1 MNSSKEIDMTNA
13 VINARNISK
22 KYDDSYALHGIDLQ
36 VMQGQI
42 MGLIGPNGAGKS
54 TFLQSVLG
62 LLKTEGTLEVLGL
75 DPRKDR
81 HKLLKEVCSI
91 TDVAVLPK
99 WMTVIQLLNYMDGVH
114 PGFSLDKC
122 IDILSRTNIKL
133 PSKIKVLSRGMVVQL
148 HLSIVMAIDAKV
160 LILDEPTLG
169 LDLVYRK
176 DFYSQLI
183 EDYYEGNKTILISTH
198 QVEEIEGVLSDAV
211 FMNQG
216 RIVMQDSIES
226 INRKYLELRPDQNSI
241 DKARSLNPMHS
252 RTELGRE
259 VMLFEDVDKDKLME
273 MGDVRPPV
281 IADLFMA
288 IMETTKVGGQS

>member
-22 KYDDSYALHGIDLQ
+22 KYDDSYALDGIDLQ

-114 PGFSLDKC
+114 PGFSLEKC

-241 DKARSLNPMHS
+241 DKARALNPMHS

>member
-1 MNSSKEIDMTNA
+1 MNTEV
-13 VINARNISK
+13 VIKATNISK
-22 KYDDSYALHGIDLQ
+22 KYDESYALDGIDIE
-36 VMQGQI
+36 VSKGQI

-62 LLKTEGTLEVLGL
+62 LLKTEGNLEVLGL

-81 HKLLKEVCSI
+81 RKLLKNVCSI

-99 WMTVIQLLNYMDGVH
+99 WMTVDQLLSYMDGVH
-114 PGFSLDKC
+114 PSFDINKC
-122 IDILSRTNIKL
+122 KSILSRTNIKL

-148 HLSIVMAIDAKV
+148 HLSLVMAINAKI

-183 EDYYEGNKTILISTH
+183 EDYYEGDKTILISTH

-216 RIVMQDSIES
+216 RIVMKDSIES
-226 INRKYLELRPDQNSI
+226 INKKYLELRPDQQ
-241 DKARSLNPMHS
+241 SLEDAKDLEPLHQ

-259 VMLFEDVDKDKLME
+259 VMLFENIGKEKLE
-273 MGDVRPPV
+273 VFGEVRPPV

-288 IMETTKVGGQS
+288 IMETTRQRGDR

>member
-1 MNSSKEIDMTNA
+1 MNTEV
-13 VINARNISK
+13 VIKANNISK
-22 KYDDSYALHGIDLQ
+22 KYDESYALDSIDIE
-36 VMQGQI
+36 VSKGQI

-62 LLKTEGTLEVLGL
+62 LLKTEGNLEVLGL

-99 WMTVIQLLNYMDGVH
+99 WMTVQQLLSYVDGVH
-114 PGFSLDKC
+114 PGFDLDKC
-122 IDILSRTNIKL
+122 ISILSRTNIKL
-133 PSKIKVLSRGMVVQL
+133 HSKIKVLSRGMVVQL
-148 HLSIVMAIDAKV
+148 HLSLVMAIDAKI

-183 EDYYEGNKTILISTH
+183 EDYYEGNKTIVISTH

-226 INRKYLELRPDQNSI
+226 INKKYLELRPDQNSLNAA
-241 DKARSLNPMHS
+241 KSLNPMHH
-252 RTELGRE
+252 RNELGRE
-259 VMLFEDVDKDKLME
+259 VMLFEDMDKDKLME
-273 MGDVRPPV
+273 LGDVRPPV

-288 IMETTKVGGQS
+288 IMETTKGGGQS

>member
-1 MNSSKEIDMTNA
+1 MNTEV
-13 VINARNISK
+13 VIKANNISK
-22 KYDDSYALHGIDLQ
+22 KYDESYALDSIDIE
-36 VMQGQI
+36 VSKGQI

-62 LLKTEGTLEVLGL
+62 LLKTEGNLEVLVL

-99 WMTVIQLLNYMDGVH
+99 WMTVQQLLSYMDGVH
-114 PGFSLDKC
+114 PGFDLDKC
-122 IDILSRTNIKL
+122 ISILSRTNIKL
-133 PSKIKVLSRGMVVQL
+133 HSKIKVLSRGMVVQL
-148 HLSIVMAIDAKV
+148 HLSLVMAIDAKI

-226 INRKYLELRPDQNSI
+226 INKKYLELRPDQNSI
-241 DKARSLNPMHS
+241 NAAKSLNPMHH

-259 VMLFEDVDKDKLME
+259 VMLFEDMDKDKLME
-273 MGDVRPPV
+273 LGDVRPPV

-288 IMETTKVGGQS
+288 IMETTKDGGQS

>member
-1 MNSSKEIDMTNA
+1 MNTEV
-13 VINARNISK
+13 VIKANNISK
-22 KYDDSYALHGIDLQ
+22 KYDESYALDSIDIE
-36 VMQGQI
+36 VSKGQI

-62 LLKTEGTLEVLGL
+62 LLKTEGNLEVLGL

-99 WMTVIQLLNYMDGVH
+99 WMTVQQLLSYMSGVH
-114 PGFSLDKC
+114 PGFDLDKC
-122 IDILSRTNIKL
+122 ISILSRTNIKL
-133 PSKIKVLSRGMVVQL
+133 HSKIKVLSRGMVVQL
-148 HLSIVMAIDAKV
+148 HLSLVMAIDAKI

-226 INRKYLELRPDQNSI
+226 INKKYLELRPDQNSI
-241 DKARSLNPMHS
+241 NAAKSLNPMHH
-252 RTELGRE
+252 RNELGRE
-259 VMLFEDVDKDKLME
+259 VMLFEDMDKDKLME
-273 MGDVRPPV
+273 LGDVRPPV

-288 IMETTKVGGQS
+288 IMETTKGGGQS

>member
-1 MNSSKEIDMTNA
+1 MNTEV
-13 VINARNISK
+13 VIKANNISK
-22 KYDDSYALHGIDLQ
+22 KYDESYALDSIDIE
-36 VMQGQI
+36 VSKGQI

-62 LLKTEGTLEVLGL
+62 LLKTEGNLEVLGL

-99 WMTVIQLLNYMDGVH
+99 WMTVQQLLSYMDGVH
-114 PGFSLDKC
+114 PGFDLDKC
-122 IDILSRTNIKL
+122 ISILSRTNIKL
-133 PSKIKVLSRGMVVQL
+133 HSKIKVLSRGMVVQL
-148 HLSIVMAIDAKV
+148 HLSLVMAIDAKI

-183 EDYYEGNKTILISTH
+183 EDYYEGNKTIVISTH

-226 INRKYLELRPDQNSI
+226 INKKYLELRPDQNSI
-241 DKARSLNPMHS
+241 NAAKSLNPMHH
-252 RTELGRE
+252 RNELGRE
-259 VMLFEDVDKDKLME
+259 VMLFEDMDKDKLME
-273 MGDVRPPV
+273 LGDVRPPV

-288 IMETTKVGGQS
+288 IMETTKGGGQS

>member
-1 MNSSKEIDMTNA
+1 MNTEV
-13 VINARNISK
+13 VIKANNISK
-22 KYDDSYALHGIDLQ
+22 KYDESYALDSIDIE
-36 VMQGQI
+36 VSTGQI

-62 LLKTEGTLEVLGL
+62 LLKTEGNLEVLGL

-99 WMTVIQLLNYMDGVH
+99 WMTVQQLLSYMDGVH
-114 PGFSLDKC
+114 PGFDLDKC
-122 IDILSRTNIKL
+122 ISILSRTNIKL
-133 PSKIKVLSRGMVVQL
+133 HSKIKVLSRGMVVQL
-148 HLSIVMAIDAKV
+148 HLSLVMAIDAKI

-226 INRKYLELRPDQNSI
+226 INKKYLELRPDQNSI
-241 DKARSLNPMHS
+241 NAAKSLNPMHH

-259 VMLFEDVDKDKLME
+259 VMLFEDMDKDKLME
-273 MGDVRPPV
+273 LGDVRPPV

-288 IMETTKVGGQS
+288 IMETTKGGGQS

>member
-1 MNSSKEIDMTNA
+1 MNTEV
-13 VINARNISK
+13 VIKANNISK
-22 KYDDSYALHGIDLQ
+22 KYDENYALESIDIE
-36 VMQGQI
+36 VSKGQI

-62 LLKTEGTLEVLGL
+62 LLKTEGNLEVLGL

-99 WMTVIQLLNYMDGVH
+99 WMTVQQLLSYMDGVH
-114 PGFSLDKC
+114 PGFNLDKC
-122 IDILSRTNIKL
+122 ISILSRTNIKL
-133 PSKIKVLSRGMVVQL
+133 HSKIKVLSRGMVVQL
-148 HLSIVMAIDAKV
+148 HLSLVMAIDAKI

-226 INRKYLELRPDQNSI
+226 INKKYLELRPDQNSLTTA
-241 DKARSLNPMHS
+241 KSLNPMHH

-259 VMLFEDVDKDKLME
+259 VMLFEDMDKDKLME
-273 MGDVRPPV
+273 FGDVRPPV

-288 IMETTKVGGQS
+288 IMETTKSGGRP

>member
-1 MNSSKEIDMTNA
+1 MNTEV
-13 VINARNISK
+13 VIKANNISK
-22 KYDDSYALHGIDLQ
+22 KYDESYALDSIDIE
-36 VMQGQI
+36 VSKGQI

-62 LLKTEGTLEVLGL
+62 LLKTEGNLEVLGL

-99 WMTVIQLLNYMDGVH
+99 WMTVQQLLSYMDGVH
-114 PGFSLDKC
+114 PRFDLDKC
-122 IDILSRTNIKL
+122 KSILSRTNIKL
-133 PSKIKVLSRGMVVQL
+133 HSKIKVLSRGMVVQL
-148 HLSIVMAIDAKV
+148 HLSLVMAIDAKI

-226 INRKYLELRPDQNSI
+226 INKKYLELRPNQNSI
-241 DKARSLNPMHS
+241 STAESLNPMHH

-259 VMLFEDVDKDKLME
+259 VMLFENMDKDKLME
-273 MGDVRPPV
+273 LGDVRPPV
-281 IADLFMA
+281 IADLFLA

>member
-22 KYDDSYALHGIDLQ
+22 KYDDSHALDGIDLQ

-114 PGFSLDKC
+114 PGFSLEKC

>member
-22 KYDDSYALHGIDLQ
+22 KYDDSYALDGIDLQ

-114 PGFSLDKC
+114 PGFSLEKC

-133 PSKIKVLSRGMVVQL
+133 PAKIKVLSRGMVVQL

-288 IMETTKVGGQS
+288 IMETTKVGGQP

>member
-1 MNSSKEIDMTNA
+1 MNTEV
-13 VINARNISK
+13 VIKANNISK
-22 KYDDSYALHGIDLQ
+22 KYDDSYALDGIDIE
-36 VMQGQI
+36 VSKGQI

-62 LLKTEGTLEVLGL
+62 LLKTEGNLEVLGL

-99 WMTVIQLLNYMDGVH
+99 WMTVAQLLSYMEGVH
-114 PGFSLDKC
+114 PSFDINKC
-122 IDILSRTNIKL
+122 ISILSRTNIKL

-148 HLSIVMAIDAKV
+148 HLSLVMAINAKV

-216 RIVMQDSIES
+216 RIVMKDSIES
-226 INRKYLELRPDQNSI
+226 INKKYLELRPDQKYL
-241 DKARSLNPMHS
+241 DDAKSLKPLHQ
-252 RTELGRE
+252 RTELGRS
-259 VMLFEDVDKDKLME
+259 VLLFENVEKEKLE
-273 MGDVRPPV
+273 TFGEVRPPV
-281 IADLFMA
+281 IANLFMA
-288 IMETTKVGGQS
+288 IMETTKRGDLK

>member
-1 MNSSKEIDMTNA
+1 MNTEV
-13 VINARNISK
+13 VIKANNISK
-22 KYDDSYALHGIDLQ
+22 KYDDSYALNGIDIE
-36 VMQGQI
+36 VSKGQI

-62 LLKTEGTLEVLGL
+62 LLKTEGNLEVLGL

-99 WMTVIQLLNYMDGVH
+99 WMTVAQLLRYMEGVH
-114 PGFSLDKC
+114 PSFDINKC
-122 IDILSRTNIKL
+122 ISILSRTNIKL

-148 HLSIVMAIDAKV
+148 HLSLVMAINAKV

-216 RIVMQDSIES
+216 RIVMKDSIES
-226 INRKYLELRPDQNSI
+226 INKKYLELRPDQKYL
-241 DKARSLNPMHS
+241 DDAKSLKPLHQ
-252 RTELGRE
+252 RTELGRS
-259 VMLFEDVDKDKLME
+259 VLLFENVEKEKLE
-273 MGDVRPPV
+273 TFGEVRPPV
-281 IADLFMA
+281 IANLFMA
-288 IMETTKVGGQS
+288 IMETTKQGDLK

>member
-1 MNSSKEIDMTNA
+1 MNTEV
-13 VINARNISK
+13 VIKANNISK
-22 KYDDSYALHGIDLQ
+22 KYDDSYALDGIDIE
-36 VMQGQI
+36 VSKGQI

-62 LLKTEGTLEVLGL
+62 LLKTEGNLEVLGL

-99 WMTVIQLLNYMDGVH
+99 WMTVAQLLRYMEGVH
-114 PGFSLDKC
+114 PSFDINKC
-122 IDILSRTNIKL
+122 ISILSRTNIKL

-148 HLSIVMAIDAKV
+148 HLSLVMAINAKV

-216 RIVMQDSIES
+216 RIVMKDSIES
-226 INRKYLELRPDQNSI
+226 INKKYLELRPDQKYL
-241 DKARSLNPMHS
+241 DAAKSLKPLHQ
-252 RTELGRE
+252 RTELGRS
-259 VMLFEDVDKDKLME
+259 VLLFENVEKEKLE
-273 MGDVRPPV
+273 TFGEVRPPV
-281 IADLFMA
+281 IANLFMA
-288 IMETTKVGGQS
+288 IMETTKQGDLK

>member
-22 KYDDSYALHGIDLQ
+22 KYDDSYALDGIDLQ

-62 LLKTEGTLEVLGL
+62 LLKTEGTLDVLGL

-114 PGFSLDKC
+114 SGFSLEKC

>member
-1 MNSSKEIDMTNA
+1 MNTEV
-13 VINARNISK
+13 VIKANNISK
-22 KYDDSYALHGIDLQ
+22 KYDESYALDSIDIE
-36 VMQGQI
+36 VSKGQI

-62 LLKTEGTLEVLGL
+62 LLKTEGNLEVLGL

-99 WMTVIQLLNYMDGVH
+99 WMTVQQLLSYMDGVH
-114 PGFSLDKC
+114 PGFDLDKC
-122 IDILSRTNIKL
+122 ISILSRTNIKL
-133 PSKIKVLSRGMVVQL
+133 HSKIKVLSRGMVVQL
-148 HLSIVMAIDAKV
+148 HLSIVMAIDAKI

-226 INRKYLELRPDQNSI
+226 INKKYLELRPDQNSI
-241 DKARSLNPMHS
+241 NAAKSLNPMHH

-259 VMLFEDVDKDKLME
+259 VMLFEDMDKDKLME
-273 MGDVRPPV
+273 LGDVRPPV

-288 IMETTKVGGQS
+288 IMETTKGGGQS

>member
-22 KYDDSYALHGIDLQ
+22 KYDDSYALDGIDLQ

-114 PGFSLDKC
+114 PGFSLEKC

-241 DKARSLNPMHS
+241 DKARSLNPMHR

>member
-1 MNSSKEIDMTNA
+1 MNTEV
-13 VINARNISK
+13 VIKANNISK
-22 KYDDSYALHGIDLQ
+22 KYDDSYALDGIDIE
-36 VMQGQI
+36 VSKGQI

-62 LLKTEGTLEVLGL
+62 LLKTEGNLEVLGL

-99 WMTVIQLLNYMDGVH
+99 WMTVAQLLSYMEGVH
-114 PGFSLDKC
+114 PSFDINKC
-122 IDILSRTNIKL
+122 ISILSRTNIKL

-148 HLSIVMAIDAKV
+148 HLSLVMAINAKV

-216 RIVMQDSIES
+216 RIVMKDSIES
-226 INRKYLELRPDQNSI
+226 INKKYLELRPDQKYL
-241 DKARSLNPMHS
+241 DTAKSLKPLHQ
-252 RTELGRE
+252 RTELGRS
-259 VMLFEDVDKDKLME
+259 VLLFENVEKEKLE
-273 MGDVRPPV
+273 AFGEVRPPV
-281 IADLFMA
+281 IANLFMA
-288 IMETTKVGGQS
+288 IMETTKQGDLK

>member
-22 KYDDSYALHGIDLQ
+22 KYDDSYALDGIDLQ

-99 WMTVIQLLNYMDGVH
+99 WMTVNQLLNYMDGVH
-114 PGFSLDKC
+114 PGFSLEKC

-273 MGDVRPPV
+273 IGDVRPPV